1 MRVVIVDDEP
11 LARERLRRLIA
22 EFPGY
27 EVVGEAGD
35 GEGAIEIIREEEPDV
50 VLLDVRMGM
59 VDGLQVA
66 RAITEEEMP
75 PAIIFITAYPEHALS
90 AFDAQADAY
99 LLKPVRKEKLREA
112 LQRVRK
118 LSRAQKPIASV
129 APGTRPKREFVL
141 ATTRE
146 GLVRVPVDD
155 IVYFLA
161 DQKYTTVSHL
171 HGEVL
176 IEESLKTLGAPQ
188 GAGGDPLHRRA
199 GAQQD
204 RRIAALAAR
213 AACADPA
220 AGEPPPARRSTALPH
235 RRRQR
240 GGSGVRPGVKP
251 PEVKPELKQP
261 PTSALVFSAHGKPDA
276 ANRD

>member
-11 LARERLRRLIA
+11 LARERLRRLVA

-27 EVVGEAGD
+27 EIVGEAGD
-35 GEGAIEIIREEEPDV
+35 GEAAIEIIRDEEPDV

-66 RAITEEEMP
+66 RAIKEEDMP

-90 AFDAQADAY
+90 AFDAQGDAY
-99 LLKPVRKEKLREA
+99 LLKPVRKEKLKEA

-118 LSRAQKPIASV
+118 LSRAQKPTIAL
-129 APGTRPKREFVL
+129 PGTKPAREYVL

-146 GLVRVPVDD
+146 GLARVPAED

-161 DQKYTTVSHL
+161 DQKYTTVCHL

-176 IEESLKTLGAPQ
+176 IEESLKTLEDDFSPWFLRVHRKALVATRFI
-188 GAGGDPLHRRA
+188 AGLERGKGDESQHWLKVRH
-199 GAQQD
+199 
-204 RRIAALAAR
+204 AATL
-213 AACADPA
+213 
-220 AGEPPPARRSTALPH
+220 LPVS
-235 RRRQR
+235 RRRLAEVR
-240 GGSGVRPGVKP
+240 RFLTDDGSDKT
-251 PEVKPELKQP
+251 L
-261 PTSALVFSAHGKPDA
+261 D
-276 ANRD
+276 

>member
-35 GEGAIEIIREEEPDV
+35 GEAAIEVIREEEPDV

-66 RAITEEEMP
+66 RAINEEDMP

-118 LSRAQKPIASV
+118 LSRAQKPTISISGSSGKPA
-129 APGTRPKREFVL
+129 REFVL

-146 GLVRVPVDD
+146 GLVRVPAED

-161 DQKYTTVSHL
+161 DQKYTTVCHL

-176 IEESLKTLGAPQ
+176 IEESLKTLEEDFSQWFLRVHRKALVATRFI
-188 GAGGDPLHRRA
+188 AGLERGKGDESQHWMRVRHA
-199 GAQQD
+199 
-204 RRIAALAAR
+204 
-213 AACADPA
+213 
-220 AGEPPPARRSTALPH
+220 TALLPVS
-235 RRRQR
+235 RRRLAE
-240 GGSGVRPGVKP
+240 VRRFLTD
-251 PEVKPELKQP
+251 ETHSE
-261 PTSALVFSAHGKPDA
+261 S
-276 ANRD
+276 

>member
-11 LARERLRRLIA
+11 LARERLERLIA

-27 EVVGEAGD
+27 EIVGKAGD
-35 GEGAIEIIREEEPDV
+35 GEAAIDLIREEEPDV

-66 RAITEEEMP
+66 RAIKEEDMP

-90 AFDAQADAY
+90 AFDAQGDAY

-118 LSRAQKPIASV
+118 LSRAQKPTIAL
-129 APGTRPKREFVL
+129 PGTKPAREFVL

-146 GLVRVPVDD
+146 GLVRVPAED

-161 DQKYTTVSHL
+161 DQKYTTVCHL

-176 IEESLKTLGAPQ
+176 IEESLKTLEDDFSPWFLRVHRKALVATRFI
-188 GAGGDPLHRRA
+188 AGLERGKGDESQHWLKVRHA
-199 GAQQD
+199 TT
-204 RRIAALAAR
+204 L
-213 AACADPA
+213 
-220 AGEPPPARRSTALPH
+220 LPVS
-235 RRRQR
+235 RRRLAEVR
-240 GGSGVRPGVKP
+240 RFLTDDGSDKT
-251 PEVKPELKQP
+251 L
-261 PTSALVFSAHGKPDA
+261 D
-276 ANRD
+276 

>member
-35 GEGAIEIIREEEPDV
+35 GEAAIEVIREEEPDV

-66 RAITEEEMP
+66 RAINEEDMP

-99 LLKPVRKEKLREA
+99 LLNPVRKEKLREA

-118 LSRAQKPIASV
+118 LSRAQKPTISISGSSGKPA
-129 APGTRPKREFVL
+129 REFVL

-146 GLVRVPVDD
+146 GLVRVPAED

-161 DQKYTTVSHL
+161 DQKYTTVCHL

-176 IEESLKTLGAPQ
+176 IEESLKTLEEDFSQWFLRVHRKALVATRFI
-188 GAGGDPLHRRA
+188 AGLERGKGDESQHWMRVRHA
-199 GAQQD
+199 
-204 RRIAALAAR
+204 
-213 AACADPA
+213 
-220 AGEPPPARRSTALPH
+220 TALLPVS
-235 RRRQR
+235 RRRLAE
-240 GGSGVRPGVKP
+240 VRRFLTD
-251 PEVKPELKQP
+251 ETHSE
-261 PTSALVFSAHGKPDA
+261 S
-276 ANRD
+276 